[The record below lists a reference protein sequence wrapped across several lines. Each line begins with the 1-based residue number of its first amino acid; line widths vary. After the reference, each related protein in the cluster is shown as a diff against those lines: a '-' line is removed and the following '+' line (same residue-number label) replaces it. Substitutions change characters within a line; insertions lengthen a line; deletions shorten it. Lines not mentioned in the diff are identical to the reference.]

1 MPAGEAVIREGDAPD
16 ALYVLVDGAA
26 VVTSGA
32 GGRLNAM
39 AAGDFF
45 GEIGLLKGVPR
56 TATVT
61 TTEPCTLLRIE
72 GDVFL
77 SLVRTGVA
85 QRGVLG
91 RSVGDPA
98 LGAARPGWR
107 RARRRRRDRRRSAV
121 PEAEPAGPARDR
133 ELGLLAGGLGRTVA

>member
-1 MPAGEAVIREGDAPD
+1 MPAGEAVIHEGDAPD

-26 VVTSGA
+26 VVTSAA

-61 TTEPCTLLRIE
+61 STEPCTLLRMDGE
-72 GDVFL
+72 TFL

-85 QRGVLG
+85 HRGVLG
-91 RSVGDPA
+91 RSVGTR
-98 LGAARPGWR
+98 LSVR
-107 RARRRRRDRRRSAV
+107 RGQTA
-121 PEAEPAGPARDR
+121 
-133 ELGLLAGGLGRTVA
+133 